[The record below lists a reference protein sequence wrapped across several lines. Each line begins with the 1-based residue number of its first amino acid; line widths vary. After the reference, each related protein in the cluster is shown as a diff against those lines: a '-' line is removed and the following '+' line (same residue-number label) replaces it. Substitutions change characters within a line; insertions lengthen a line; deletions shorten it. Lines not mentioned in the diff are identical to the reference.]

1 MLMPGWSR
9 LAGQIE
15 DGDVSGVPRNA
26 GSGGTLDE
34 FLVAAHV
41 EVVDVTRGAAAG
53 TRRLLLGEPHSRSV
67 SYSVAVADGAPW
79 APALDHEVRFLTEL
93 RGMVSPPVLATLPSL
108 VASVTVGERP
118 GVVMTA
124 SGPVP
129 RYRRGPAADP
139 DALEAVCDWLDALW
153 RDTAGPTG
161 PVDLGRQAADLL
173 LARWVGVE
181 RLAPVLSAV
190 HRARRR
196 VARQRTRRTAAHG
209 RLCPQRVYVR
219 DGAVLGVDDWGRAG
233 LDADPLRD
241 LGGFAVRHAGPRLAD
256 VVADRAGPTRRVG
269 DFVRAGLAATG
280 LPESGWR
287 DVLVLAQAER
297 TVDALER
304 GRADEIGL
312 LVAAA
317 DALPPEPDEPWAD
330 R

>member
-9 LAGQIE
+9 LAGQLE

-53 TRRLLLGEPHSRSV
+53 TRRLLLGEPHGRSV
-67 SYSVAVADGAPW
+67 SYSVAVADGAPS
-79 APALDHEVRFLTEL
+79 APALDREVRFLTEL
-93 RGMVSPPVLATLPSL
+93 RSVASPPVLATLPSV
-108 VASVTVGERP
+108 VATVTVGARP

-129 RYRRGPAADP
+129 RYRRGPVADP
-139 DALEAVCDWLDALW
+139 DALEAVGGWLDALW
-153 RDTAGPTG
+153 CDTAGPTG
-161 PVDLGRQAADLL
+161 PVDLGRQAADVL

-181 RLAPVLSAV
+181 RLAAVLSAV

-196 VARQRTRRTAAHG
+196 MGRRRTPRTAGHG
-209 RLCPQRVYVR
+209 RLCPRRVYVR

-233 LDADPLRD
+233 LGADPLRD
-241 LGGFAVRHAGPRLAD
+241 LGSFAVRHAGARLTE

-297 TVDALER
+297 AVDGLER
-304 GRADEIGL
+304 GRADEIRL
-312 LVAAA
+312 LAATA
-317 DALPPEPDEPWAD
+317 DALPPEPDEPEAA